1 MIKGNAWPKRA
12 AQKLP
17 EECMSMPDL
26 IPPALTGWLVR
37 ERLRLI
43 ASEPLCGGSVASVL
57 LLTLQGASGTEIRL
71 VLKQMAGAGYE
82 LFEAEAEGL
91 KALHLKSQG
100 SGYLRVPQ
108 VCFVNSDCL
117 LMEYLPAAGPVPD
130 YDQRLGRGLA
140 LQHQQKNDY
149 FGFSRDTFC
158 GGTRQPNTP
167 ASDGYDFFARQ
178 RLQVLAERCVVTG
191 RLTRNEQYQIEQLS
205 QRLPQ
210 LIPSQPAVMLH
221 GDLWSGNVLIGPG
234 GEPVLIDP
242 AVWFGWAEAE
252 LAMTLMFGGFSR
264 DFYAAYAEAGSVEK
278 DWRQRAD
285 LYNLYH
291 YLNHLLLFG
300 GAYHSDVKRIVQYY
314 SA

>member
-1 MIKGNAWPKRA
+1 
-12 AQKLP
+12 
-17 EECMSMPDL
+17 MPDL
-26 IPPALTGWLVR
+26 IPPALTGWLVS
-37 ERLRLI
+37 EKLSLI
-43 ASEPLCGGSVASVL
+43 TSEPLCGGSVARVL
-57 LLTLQGASGTEIRL
+57 LLTLQGASGAEIKL
-71 VLKQMAGAGYE
+71 VLKQMDGAGYE

-91 KALHLKSQG
+91 KVLHLKSLD
-100 SGYLRVPQ
+100 SGCLRIPQ
-108 VCFVNSDCL
+108 VYFVSADCL
-117 LMEYLPAAGPVPD
+117 LMEYLPAAGPVSD

-140 LQHQQKNDY
+140 LQHQQTSSY
-149 FGFSRDTFC
+149 FGFSRDSFC
-158 GGTRQPNTP
+158 GGTRQPNTL

-178 RLQVLAERCVVTG
+178 RLQVLAERCAVTG
-191 RLTRNEQYQIEQLS
+191 RLTRNEQYQIEQLA

-210 LIPSQPAVMLH
+210 LIPPQPAVLLH

-242 AVWFGWAEAE
+242 AVWYGWAEAE

-264 DFYAAYAEAGSVEK
+264 DFYAAYVEAGTVDK
-278 DWRQRAD
+278 DWRQRAE

-300 GAYHSDVKRIVQYY
+300 GAYRSDVKRIVQYY